1 MLWVDEVEARP
12 PDLKWLLCRQFSYKR
27 LVNKGNVRHKHRKNK
42 QRFAKEG
49 KRERHTIAPRAVPR
63 PTRREFVLAATTILR
78 VFGRVLSLS
87 AAAAPRVAMAAGAGA
102 PAPTTLSEAQAART
116 TEVAH
121 AQSARPHA
129 RRV

>member
-1 MLWVDEVEARP
+1 MNKIFIQNISQQRKRP
-12 PDLKWLLCRQFSYKR
+12 SSSS
-27 LVNKGNVRHKHRKNK
+27 HRKNK

-49 KRERHTIAPRAVPR
+49 ALKRERETTIAPRAVPR

-121 AQSARPHA
+121 APSARPHA